1 MRLGTRILYSLPRK
15 PHNELGRAQRAK
27 ETGEP
32 AEGLCGDI
40 KGQSPLAGQ
49 QWINLVTVQTYPYN
63 Q

>member
-1 MRLGTRILYSLPRK
+1 LYSLPRK